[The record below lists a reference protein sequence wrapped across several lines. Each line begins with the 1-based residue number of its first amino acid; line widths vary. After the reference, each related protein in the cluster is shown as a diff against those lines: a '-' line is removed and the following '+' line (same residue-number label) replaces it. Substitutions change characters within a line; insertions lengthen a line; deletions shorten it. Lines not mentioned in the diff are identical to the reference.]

1 MAVSAASAMSLKR
14 SFSGLD
20 LAADARAARAR
31 RSAQPSNKEGLEDPT
46 LETPLKDTGLPP
58 SPDKTSPILNDL
70 GPVALP
76 RIGKK
81 ERFSKPCPRH
91 RQAGHRAGP
100 HQYCSKPFNCGCCM
114 GTCHLCEPAKNLW
127 SPSTRLQSMM
137 AAKRAEQMKQYN
149 QQYKDAAEQAE
160 TSKLPGAYWAE
171 LSKAT
176 IKLGPFGADPF
187 GDGAASEDLPQK
199 SCRCLSTAGV
209 P

>member
-14 SFSGLD
+14 SISSLD

-149 QQYKDAAEQAE
+149 RVLSVNICCSLRCLLAQKAKRTEQMKQYNQQYKDAAEQAE
-160 TSKLPGAYWAE
+160 TSKL
-171 LSKAT
+171 
-176 IKLGPFGADPF
+176 GPFGADHS
-187 GDGAASEDLPQK
+187 A
-199 SCRCLSTAGV
+199 
-209 P
+209 